1 MPGDKP
7 FEPRLGRMRT
17 QTYRGKVLHAV
28 NRAGGKLAG
37 QKSRFGGGKYSRGAG
52 IARVLS
58 GAGLIG
64 VRARRV
70 VVKAR
75 IVKLAGKGLRAAS
88 AHLNYLQRDGVT
100 RDGDKGHLYGPK
112 IDQADAKD
120 FMRNCADDRH
130 QFRFIVSP
138 EEADQ
143 YDSLKPLTRKVMAQ
157 MEQDLKTSLDW
168 VAVDHYNTGHPH
180 THIVVRGRDDQ
191 GKDLVISKEYMSRG
205 FRERVQAQVSL
216 DLGPR
221 SDIEIRTSRQAEIT
235 QDRLTSIDRQLLRE
249 ATETGQV
256 LASHT
261 APFTEAIRTGRLAHL
276 ERLGLAASDRA
287 GGWQLR
293 ADMEATL
300 RQMGQRGDII
310 KTLHQ
315 AMTEKGRQGALPD
328 SQIHDGQ
335 RTPERGDPIITGR
348 LLRRGLADE
357 QSDRHYLIVEATDG
371 RVHYADIGAGD
382 RLDPIPNGSILR
394 LTPNVPEVRPSD
406 RTILAVATRNDGF
419 YDIEAHLKFDASA
432 RQTFA
437 ETHLRRLEAIR
448 RTTEGVTRVP
458 DGRFHIG
465 ADYLDKAL
473 AYEVQQ
479 SQRSP
484 MTIETLSDKTLT
496 AQTRYPGVTW
506 LDRELTAGHGE
517 DYAQAGFGMEVRTA
531 LRSRLQWLVQEGLAN
546 EMRDGTVS
554 FQEGHLKT
562 LHQREMRATADQVSK
577 ELALPYRPA
586 QPGDLVEGTL
596 RKGIVLGGGKY
607 AVVDLGRDFTLVPW
621 RPVLEKHIGKS
632 VAGLVR
638 EGGINWTIGRGRGLE
653 RD

>member
-1 MPGDKP
+1 MPADKP

-17 QTYRGKVLHAV
+17 QTYRGKVLRAV

-58 GAGLIG
+58 GAGLTG
-64 VRARRV
+64 VRSRRV

-143 YDSLKPLTRKVMAQ
+143 YDSLMPLTRKVMAQ

-249 ATETGQV
+249 AAEAGRV

-276 ERLGLAASDRA
+276 ERLGLAAPDQA

-293 ADMEATL
+293 VDMEATL
-300 RQMGQRGDII
+300 RQMGERGDII
-310 KTLHQ
+310 KALHQ
-315 AMTEKGRQGALPD
+315 AMKEKGLEGALPD
-328 SQIHDGQ
+328 ALIHEGQ
-335 RTPERGDPIITGR
+335 RMSDRSDATITGR
-348 LLRRGLADE
+348 LLKRGLGDE
-357 QSDRHYLIVEATDG
+357 MSDQHYLIVEGTDG
-371 RVHYADIGAGD
+371 RVHYADVGHGE
-382 RLDPIPNGSILR
+382 RLEPVANGTILR
-394 LTPNVPEVRPSD
+394 LSPNVPTVKPSD
-406 RTILAVATRNDGF
+406 RTIIEVAAQNGGF
-419 YDIEAHLKFDASA
+419 YDIDAHLKFDASA
-432 RQTFA
+432 RQAYA

-448 RTTEGVTRVP
+448 RATEGVTREP

-484 MTIETLSDKTLT
+484 MTVETLSDRSLT
-496 AQTRYPGVTW
+496 AQTRHPGITW
-506 LDRELTAGHGE
+506 LDRELTAERGE
-517 DYAQAGFGMEVRTA
+517 DYAQAGFGMEVRAA
-531 LRSRLQWLVQEGLAN
+531 LRGRLQWLVEEGLAT
-546 EMRDGTVS
+546 ERRDGTVS
-554 FQEGHLKT
+554 FKEGHLKT
-562 LHQREMRATADQVSK
+562 LHQREMQATAEQVSK
-577 ELALPYRPA
+577 ELGLPFAVA
-586 QPGDLVEGTL
+586 QNGDLVEGTL
-596 RKGIVLGGGKY
+596 RKGIIMGGGKY
-607 AVVDLGRDFTLVPW
+607 AVVDRGRDFTLVPW
-621 RPVLEKHIGKS
+621 RPVLEKQIDKS
-632 VAGLVR
+632 VSGLVR
-638 EGGINWTIGRGRGLE
+638 EGGINWTIGRSRGLE